1 MYELELTNACYK
13 LLHDMFDL
21 QPGESLAIT
30 CDTESNMDV
39 VNATAKA
46 AFALGAKPLVLK
58 MSTPRDC
65 GKAGDIDMPIEPLV
79 ASIFGIII
87 YGFFIPTI
95 NGSSIQLHMIR
106 L

>member
-46 AFALGAKPLVLK
+46 AW
-58 MSTPRDC
+58 
-65 GKAGDIDMPIEPLV
+65 GKTAGPENV
-79 ASIFGIII
+79 N
-87 YGFFIPTI
+87 TK
-95 NGSSIQLHMIR
+95 R
-106 L
+106 LWKSRRY

>member
-46 AFALGAKPLVLK
+46 AC
-58 MSTPRDC
+58 SW
-65 GKAGDIDMPIEPLV
+65 GKTAGPENV
-79 ASIFGIII
+79 N
-87 YGFFIPTI
+87 TK
-95 NGSSIQLHMIR
+95 R
-106 L
+106 LWKSRRY

>member
-39 VNATAKA
+39 VNAT
-46 AFALGAKPLVLK
+46 
-58 MSTPRDC
+58 
-65 GKAGDIDMPIEPLV
+65 GKSCFCSWGKTAGPENV
-79 ASIFGIII
+79 N
-87 YGFFIPTI
+87 TK
-95 NGSSIQLHMIR
+95 R
-106 L
+106 LWKSRRY

>member
-13 LLHDMFDL
+13 LLHEMFDL

-46 AFALGAKPLVLK
+46 AFALGK
-58 MSTPRDC
+58 T
-65 GKAGDIDMPIEPLV
+65 AGPENV
-79 ASIFGIII
+79 N
-87 YGFFIPTI
+87 TK
-95 NGSSIQLHMIR
+95 R
-106 L
+106 LWKSRRY

>member
-46 AFALGAKPLVLK
+46 AFALGAKPPENVNTK
-58 MSTPRDC
+58 
-65 GKAGDIDMPIEPLV
+65 
-79 ASIFGIII
+79 
-87 YGFFIPTI
+87 
-95 NGSSIQLHMIR
+95 R
-106 L
+106 LWKSRRY

>member
-39 VNATAKA
+39 VSKSCFCSWSKTA
-46 AFALGAKPLVLK
+46 
-58 MSTPRDC
+58 
-65 GKAGDIDMPIEPLV
+65 
-79 ASIFGIII
+79 
-87 YGFFIPTI
+87 
-95 NGSSIQLHMIR
+95 GSENVNSER
-106 L
+106 LWKSR

>member
-39 VNATAKA
+39 VNGNSKSC
-46 AFALGAKPLVLK
+46 FC
-58 MSTPRDC
+58 SW
-65 GKAGDIDMPIEPLV
+65 GKIAGPENV
-79 ASIFGIII
+79 N
-87 YGFFIPTI
+87 TK
-95 NGSSIQLHMIR
+95 R
-106 L
+106 LWKSRRY

>member
-39 VNATAKA
+39 VNGHRQKLLLL
-46 AFALGAKPLVLK
+46 LGQNRW
-58 MSTPRDC
+58 S
-65 GKAGDIDMPIEPLV
+65 
-79 ASIFGIII
+79 
-87 YGFFIPTI
+87 
-95 NGSSIQLHMIR
+95 
-106 L
+106 

>member
-39 VNATAKA
+39 VNATKSE
-46 AFALGAKPLVLK
+46 GQ
-58 MSTPRDC
+58 
-65 GKAGDIDMPIEPLV
+65 
-79 ASIFGIII
+79 AS
-87 YGFFIPTI
+87 
-95 NGSSIQLHMIR
+95 
-106 L
+106 

>member
-39 VNATAKA
+39 VNATATFTVYVSP
-46 AFALGAKPLVLK
+46 AFVPLISEKYL
-58 MSTPRDC
+58 
-65 GKAGDIDMPIEPLV
+65 
-79 ASIFGIII
+79 
-87 YGFFIPTI
+87 
-95 NGSSIQLHMIR
+95 
-106 L
+106 

>member
-39 VNATAKA
+39 VNATAENVNTK
-46 AFALGAKPLVLK
+46 
-58 MSTPRDC
+58 
-65 GKAGDIDMPIEPLV
+65 
-79 ASIFGIII
+79 
-87 YGFFIPTI
+87 
-95 NGSSIQLHMIR
+95 R
-106 L
+106 LWKSRRY